1 MPVPFPTRHQTSLA
15 WVILALLLGAG
26 GLARAERPPLPLHLP
41 VDCVPGANCF
51 IQNHL
56 DHDPG
61 PLAVDYRH
69 GSLTYDGH
77 KGTDFR
83 VRTFR
88 DMRAGVAVLAAA
100 DGVVKAIREG
110 MPDGPASG
118 VVDEQAIGERLAGNS
133 VLIDHGA
140 GWESQYGHLL
150 AGSVAVTPGQTVR
163 AGDRLG
169 LIGQSGLAQFPHVHF
184 EERYNGQP
192 IDPFDA
198 RDPER
203 PDVPGEVL
211 WRPEIRPTL
220 TYHHAGELSSGF
232 SPVIPDATLV
242 ADPADTP
249 FNPRERALIFWVH
262 FFGARRGD
270 TETIRLL
277 DPQGRVLA
285 EQRDQAVK
293 HQARTIR
300 YLGRPR
306 HKSLTAWP
314 AGTYTGE
321 FILERAGFVEP
332 LIRLS
337 KQLTIP

>member
-1 MPVPFPTRHQTSLA
+1 MRVTISSFHRAVLA
-15 WVILALLLGAG
+15 WLLFAPLPGV
-26 GLARAERPPLPLHLP
+26 ARAELPPLPLQLP
-41 VDCVPGANCF
+41 VDCLPGETCF

-61 PLAVDYRH
+61 PLAEDYRH

-88 DMRAGVAVLAAA
+88 DMHAGVAVLAAA
-100 DGVVKAIREG
+100 DGVVKATRDG

-118 VVDEQAIGERLAGNS
+118 TVDERAIGERLGGNG

-140 GWESQYGHLL
+140 GWESQYGHLR

-184 EERYNGQP
+184 EVRHDGHP

-198 RDPER
+198 RDPAR
-203 PDVPGEVL
+203 PEEPGGVL
-211 WRPEIRPTL
+211 WRPELRPTL
-220 TYHHAGELSSGF
+220 TYRHAGELSSGF
-232 SPVIPDATLV
+232 SSVIPDATLV
-242 ADPADTP
+242 ADPPDTR
-249 FNPRERALIFWVH
+249 FNPRDKALIFWVN

-270 TETIRLL
+270 KETIRLI
-277 DPQGRVLA
+277 DPQGRILA
-285 EQRDQAVK
+285 EQSDQADK

-306 HKSLTAWP
+306 PRSPATWP
-314 AGTYTGE
+314 AGAYTGE
-321 FILERAGFVEP
+321 FILEREGFVEP
-332 LIRLS
+332 LIRLT